1 MAISTE
7 AKEEHVHLK
16 SLLTPLDTVKAT
28 DPSVVVS
35 AEGDVRVTNST
46 PTSDPHRI
54 TFLVPTPEDVVFS
67 MGAAG
72 PTERIAD
79 IGITGRTKHHIHWVT
94 TTDEPEVAAKGTTP
108 GSAGASQTLITMG
121 GPALSAKTASHGGVV
136 ATTSRGFAMLTDGRS
151 WQDAKET
158 FVAVSREGDVGI
170 RAALNTGSGKTIGI
184 QSDKGSIEVAG
195 HKSVSL
201 ASRSSIVLSADN
213 AFEVKDHPYGEKKYS
228 LFTSN
233 LVGNKVM
240 KAIMAVGDVATSA
253 VAFSATFKKLMV
265 ETEPGKPAW
274 RHGPSLDVIK
284 AGVDAIKLVST
295 ISREIYAWAGYF
307 DSLDGKT
314 DIGSLEKVAIQ
325 TTGAAS
331 MTGEFSASVYGGV
344 SASLSSPVS
353 ASLLGGTA
361 GLKGLAWA
369 SIWGGFEASMK
380 GFKDAKVEGERGRVS
395 VKSKLKAEL
404 MSSDDK
410 VVVQSKK
417 DAQLSS
423 TNESTFVFGAKNVY
437 VGSGGKPSPLPDGAL
452 GPLPDFGSKGAGLEV
467 DGGKQSVVLGTIS
480 ANATKLDS
488 PTFEADNQIKIEPG
502 TIEATVALARL
513 QLKRDTAKLT
523 VRTGARNCGVVVKAT
538 EVVVTAP
545 LRVLLG

>member
-7 AKEEHVHLK
+7 AQEEHVHLK

-28 DPSVVVS
+28 DPGLVVS

-94 TTDEPEVAAKGTTP
+94 TTDEPETAASGGAP
-108 GSAGASQTLITMG
+108 ASSGASQTLITLG

-136 ATTSRGFAMLTDGRS
+136 ATTSRGFAMLTDGRA

-158 FVAVSREGDVGI
+158 FVAISREGDVGI
-170 RAALNTGSGKTIGI
+170 RAALDTGSGKTIGI

-195 HKSVSL
+195 HKSVSI

-213 AFEVKDHPYGEKKYS
+213 AFEVKDHPYGEKKYN

-240 KAIMAVGDVATSA
+240 KAVMAVGDVAGSA
-253 VAFSATFKKLMV
+253 VAFAATFKKLTT

-274 RHGPSLDVIK
+274 KTGPSLDVIK
-284 AGVDAIKLVST
+284 FAVDAAKLVST
-295 ISREIYAWAGYF
+295 IGREIYAWAGYF

-380 GFKDAKVEGERGRVS
+380 GFKDAKVEGERGKVS

-410 VVVQSKK
+410 VVVQGMK
-417 DAQLSS
+417 DVQLSS
-423 TNESTFVFGAKNVY
+423 TDESAYVFGAKKVY
-437 VGSGGKPSPLPDGAL
+437 LGAGTNASPPGVGAL
-452 GPLPDFGSKGAGLEV
+452 GPVGLSTGAGVLI
-467 DGGKQSVVLGTIS
+467 DSQQKSVVIGPITAK
-480 ANATKLDS
+480 ANKLDS
-488 PTFEADNQIKIEPG
+488 PVFDKKTSLQVKPSLIKGQTELATFYLTPQRAWLGRGLDG
-502 TIEATVALARL
+502 VRVTAAT
-513 QLKRDTAKLT
+513 
-523 VRTGARNCGVVVKAT
+523 T
-538 EVVVTAP
+538 EVSSRG
-545 LRVLLG
+545 RVLLG

>member
-7 AKEEHVHLK
+7 AQEERAHLNA
-16 SLLTPLDTVKAT
+16 LLDPLDTVKAT
-28 DPSVVVS
+28 DPGLVLI
-35 AEGDVRVTNST
+35 AEGDIRVPNAA

-94 TTDEPEVAAKGTTP
+94 TTDEPETAASGGAP
-108 GSAGASQTLITMG
+108 ASSGASQTLISLG

-136 ATTSRGFAMLTDGRS
+136 ATTSRGFAMLTDGRA
-151 WQDAKET
+151 WLDAREQ
-158 FVAVSREGDVGI
+158 FVAISREGDVGI
-170 RAALNTGSGKTIGI
+170 RAALGTGSGKTIGI
-184 QSDKGSIEVAG
+184 QSDRGSIEVAG
-195 HKSVSL
+195 HKSVSI

-240 KAIMAVGDVATSA
+240 KAVMAAGDVAGSA
-253 VAFSATFKKLMV
+253 LAFAATFKKLTT
-265 ETEPGKPAW
+265 ETEPGRPAW
-274 RHGPSLDVIK
+274 KTGPSLDVIK
-284 AGVDAIKLVST
+284 FAVDAAKLVST
-295 ISREIYAWAGYF
+295 IGREVYAWAGYF

-380 GFKDAKVEGERGRVS
+380 GFKDAKVEGERGKVS

-410 VVVQSKK
+410 VVVQGKK
-417 DAQLSS
+417 DVQLSS
-423 TNESTFVFGAKNVY
+423 TNESAHVFGAEKVY
-437 VGSGGKPSPLPDGAL
+437 VGAGKNAAVAGVALPGVSAGAGMLIDAGSQTLTIGTITASADKLTAPTFNSKNELKIKPNLLRGEIAGSIVYMTPARVGL
-452 GPLPDFGSKGAGLEV
+452 GIGTTNGVYSTAASTQLRSKGR
-467 DGGKQSVVLGTIS
+467 I
-480 ANATKLDS
+480 
-488 PTFEADNQIKIEPG
+488 
-502 TIEATVALARL
+502 
-513 QLKRDTAKLT
+513 
-523 VRTGARNCGVVVKAT
+523 
-538 EVVVTAP
+538 
-545 LRVLLG
+545 LLG

>member
-1 MAISTE
+1 MAIST
-7 AKEEHVHLK
+7 AAAEEHAHLN
-16 SLLTPLDTVKAT
+16 SLLDPLDTVKAT
-28 DPSVVVS
+28 DPGLVVT
-35 AEGDVRVTNST
+35 AESDVRVPNAAPTN
-46 PTSDPHRI
+46 DPHRI

-79 IGITGRTKHHIHWVT
+79 IGITGRTRHHIHWVT
-94 TTDEPEVAAKGTTP
+94 TTDEAETAASGATP
-108 GSAGASQTLITMG
+108 ASAGASQTLITMG

-151 WQDAKET
+151 WLDAKEQ
-158 FVAVSREGDVGI
+158 FVAISREGDISI
-170 RAALNTGSGKTIGI
+170 RAASHEGSGKTVGV
-184 QSDKGSIEVAG
+184 QSDKGSVEVAAY
-195 HKSVSL
+195 KSVAL
-201 ASRSSIVLSADN
+201 ASRSSIVISADN
-213 AFEVKDHPYGEKKYS
+213 AFDTKDHPYGEKKYN

-240 KAIMAVGDVATSA
+240 KAVMAAGDVAGSA
-253 VAFSATFKKLMV
+253 VALAATFKKLTTS
-265 ETEPGKPAW
+265 TEPGKPAW
-274 RHGPSLDVIK
+274 KTGPSVDVIK
-284 AGVDAIKLVST
+284 FAVDAAKLVST
-295 ISREIYAWAGYF
+295 IGREVYAWAGYF

-361 GLKGLAWA
+361 GVKGLAWA

-380 GFKDAKVEGERGRVS
+380 GFQDAKVEGERGKVS

-410 VVVQSKK
+410 VVVQGKK
-417 DAQLSS
+417 DVQLSS
-423 TNESTFVFGAKNVY
+423 TNESAFVFGARKVY
-437 VGSGGKPSPLPDGAL
+437 VGSGGKPLPLPDGAQ
-452 GPLPDFGSKGAGLEV
+452 GPLPDFGSKGAGVEI
-467 DGGKQSVVLGTIS
+467 DGGKQSVVIGTIG
-480 ANATKLDS
+480 ANAINLDS
-488 PTFEADNQIKIEPG
+488 PTFEAENQIKIEPG

-523 VRTGARNCGVVVKAT
+523 VRTGARNCGVVVKPT
-538 EVVVTAP
+538 EVILTAP
-545 LRVLLG
+545 LRILLG